1 MAETNNQNSGQM
13 GEELKNA
20 VKLPNAQEFAETF
33 ERVSSVAREVNNLFG
48 QSRQRIVE
56 LKTELV
62 DSLPGIAR
70 LGGNIGD
77 VGESIQQIALASR
90 RNVVEN
96 SEDVEKLFAASK
108 VLGASVG
115 EISDAFL
122 NVGVGIEQVGKQLE
136 DSVNYV
142 RSIGGNTK
150 QVMDSVRANMDQMNR
165 YQFEG
170 GVQGL
175 TKMAA
180 QASMLRFDMGETF
193 RLADKVLTPEGAIET
208 AAAFQRLGVSAGAL
222 ADPFALMN
230 QSINDPGALQESL
243 AKVGK
248 QFTYFDEKTKSFR
261 INPQGILTLKQME
274 KEAGLAGGTLSKA
287 ALASAEL
294 DKRLSNINP
303 SINFKD
309 ESDKQFLSNLSEMD
323 ASGNYVVKISDQET
337 KKLSDVTQQ
346 EFDKLI
352 TEQKNQ
358 PKSMEEI
365 ARAGMKTS
373 DVIKND
379 VTAIKEAVVR
389 GAVGT
394 SVVKDNLEA
403 YRKIT
408 TTPTGILSDK
418 VGRTEIFN
426 KQFETLSNSIRDAAK
441 EMVKTDGKS
450 MGDVMKDLGGK
461 FGKQG
466 DDVKKIVEQL
476 GISVYKDIK
485 GKDLSYRSSEIGDLA
500 NKALR
505 GLESYVDD
513 TNFGKKVAS
522 TGTKSGTT
530 VKPTSG
536 KSSLLEGTDAFTSST
551 SKDKTLTSTVNQTV
565 DYTGTITF
573 KVDAPSGVSTQYLT
587 DFLNSEKFKE
597 QIYTY
602 VQEKNKQKEKTR

>member
-1 MAETNNQNSGQM
+1 MADNKESAEEYGKSMSDAISFGADQFIGATGQM
-13 GEELKNA
+13 IQAGNELTKA
-20 VKLPNAQEFAETF
+20 FSQSRA
-33 ERVSSVAREVNNLFG
+33 RVSEMMTAVNEAAP
-48 QSRQRIVE
+48 RM
-56 LKTELV
+56 
-62 DSLPGIAR
+62 
-70 LGGNIGD
+70 
-77 VGESIQQIALASR
+77 R
-90 RNVVEN
+90 R
-96 SEDVEKLFAASK
+96 
-108 VLGASVG
+108 LGASFEETMSTMK
-115 EISDAFL
+115 EIAVATGKNTLASADSVAKLYATSQVLEQSTGTIVKNFE
-122 NVGVGIEQVGKQLE
+122 GVGIQFGVVGGQLE
-136 DSVNYV
+136 EATNTV
-142 RSIGGNTK
+142 RDLGLNAK
-150 QVMDSVRANMDQMNR
+150 EVMQDVVSNASALNKFNFD
-165 YQFEG
+165 G

-175 TKMAA
+175 AKMAA
-180 QASMLRFDMGETF
+180 RASQLKIDMNQALEF
-193 RLADKVLTPEGAIET
+193 ADRMMDPENAIEM
-208 AAAFQRLGVSAGAL
+208 ASAFQRLGVTAGNL
-222 ADPFALMN
+222 TDPFALMN

-248 QFTYFDEKTKSFR
+248 QYTYFDEKTKSFR

-274 KEAGLAGGTLSKA
+274 KEAGLAGGSLSKA

-373 DVIKND
+373 DVIKQD

-394 SVVKDNLEA
+394 TVVKDNLEA

-426 KQFETLSNSIRDAAK
+426 NQFETLSNSIRDAAK
-441 EMVKTDGKS
+441 EMSKSGGKS
-450 MGDVMKDLGGK
+450 MGDVLKDLGGK

-476 GISVYKDIK
+476 GISVYKDMK
-485 GKDLSYRSSEIGDLA
+485 GKNLDYRSSEIGELA
-500 NKALR
+500 NNALK
-505 GLESYVDD
+505 GLETYIDK
-513 TNFGKKVAS
+513 TEFGKKAAA
-522 TGTKSGTT
+522 TGTNSGTT

-565 DYTGTITF
+565 DYSGTIVF
-573 KVDAPSGVSTQYLT
+573 KVDAPAGVSTQYLT

-602 VQEKNKQKEKTR
+602 VQEKNKQKEKTK

>member
-1 MAETNNQNSGQM
+1 MAEKKESAEEYGKSMSDAISFGSEQWIGAVGQM
-13 GEELKNA
+13 IEAGNELTKA
-20 VKLPNAQEFAETF
+20 FSQSRA
-33 ERVSSVAREVNNLFG
+33 RVSEMMTAVNEAAP
-48 QSRQRIVE
+48 RM
-56 LKTELV
+56 
-62 DSLPGIAR
+62 
-70 LGGNIGD
+70 
-77 VGESIQQIALASR
+77 R
-90 RNVVEN
+90 R
-96 SEDVEKLFAASK
+96 
-108 VLGASVG
+108 LGASFEQTMSTMKEIAVATGKNTLASADSVAKLYATSQVLEQSTGTIVKNFEGAGIQFGVVG
-115 EISDAFL
+115 A
-122 NVGVGIEQVGKQLE
+122 QLE
-136 DSVNYV
+136 EATNTV
-142 RSIGGNTK
+142 RDMGLNAK
-150 QVMDSVRANMDQMNR
+150 EVMGDVVSNASNLNKFN
-165 YQFEG
+165 FEG

-180 QASMLRFDMGETF
+180 RAAQLKIDMNSALDF
-193 RLADKVLTPEGAIET
+193 ADRMMDPENAIEM
-208 AAAFQRLGVSAGAL
+208 ASAFQRLGVSAGNL
-222 ADPFALMN
+222 TDPFALMN

-352 TEQKNQ
+352 AEQKNQ
-358 PKSMEEI
+358 PKTMEEI
-365 ARAGMKTS
+365 QRAGMKTS
-373 DVIKND
+373 EIIKND

-394 SVVKDNLEA
+394 TVVKDNLEA

-441 EMVKTDGKS
+441 EMVKTDGRS
-450 MGDVMKDLGGK
+450 MGDVMKDLGSK

-505 GLESYVDD
+505 GLETYIDD
-513 TNFGKKVAS
+513 TDFGKKAAS

-602 VQEKNKQKEKTR
+602 VQEKNKQKEKTK

>member
-1 MAETNNQNSGQM
+1 MADNKESAEEYGKSMSDAISFGADQFIGATGQM
-13 GEELKNA
+13 IQAGNELTKA
-20 VKLPNAQEFAETF
+20 FSQSRA
-33 ERVSSVAREVNNLFG
+33 RVSEMMTAVNEAAP
-48 QSRQRIVE
+48 RM
-56 LKTELV
+56 
-62 DSLPGIAR
+62 
-70 LGGNIGD
+70 
-77 VGESIQQIALASR
+77 R
-90 RNVVEN
+90 R
-96 SEDVEKLFAASK
+96 
-108 VLGASVG
+108 LGASFEETMSTMK
-115 EISDAFL
+115 EIAVATGKNTLASADSVAKLYATSQVLEQSTGTIVKNFE
-122 NVGVGIEQVGKQLE
+122 GVGIQFGVVGGQLE
-136 DSVNYV
+136 EATNTV
-142 RSIGGNTK
+142 RDLGLNAK
-150 QVMDSVRANMDQMNR
+150 EVMQDVVSNASALNKFNFD
-165 YQFEG
+165 G

-175 TKMAA
+175 AKMAA
-180 QASMLRFDMGETF
+180 RASQLKIDMNQALEF
-193 RLADKVLTPEGAIET
+193 ADRMMDPENAIEM
-208 AAAFQRLGVSAGAL
+208 ASAFQRLGVTAGNL
-222 ADPFALMN
+222 TDPFALMN

-248 QFTYFDEKTKSFR
+248 QYTYFDEKTKSFR

-274 KEAGLAGGTLSKA
+274 KEAGLAGGSLSKA

-373 DVIKND
+373 DVIKQD

-394 SVVKDNLEA
+394 TVVKDNLEA

-426 KQFETLSNSIRDAAK
+426 NQFETLSNSIRDAAK
-441 EMVKTDGKS
+441 EMSKSGGKS
-450 MGDVMKDLGGK
+450 MGDVLKDLGGK

-476 GISVYKDIK
+476 GISVYKDMK
-485 GKDLSYRSSEIGDLA
+485 GKNLDYRSSEIGKLA
-500 NKALR
+500 NKALA
-505 GLESYVDD
+505 GLETYIDN
-513 TNFGKKVAS
+513 TEFGKKAAA
-522 TGTKSGTT
+522 TGAKSGTT

-565 DYTGTITF
+565 DYSGTIVF
-573 KVDAPSGVSTQYLT
+573 KVDAPAGVSTQYLT

-602 VQEKNKQKEKTR
+602 VQEKNKQKEKTK

>member
-1 MAETNNQNSGQM
+1 MGLNAKEVMQDVVTNAS
-13 GEELKNA
+13 
-20 VKLPNAQEFAETF
+20 
-33 ERVSSVAREVNNLFG
+33 NLNKF
-48 QSRQRIVE
+48 
-56 LKTELV
+56 
-62 DSLPGIAR
+62 
-70 LGGNIGD
+70 N
-77 VGESIQQIALASR
+77 
-90 RNVVEN
+90 
-96 SEDVEKLFAASK
+96 
-108 VLGASVG
+108 
-115 EISDAFL
+115 
-122 NVGVGIEQVGKQLE
+122 
-136 DSVNYV
+136 
-142 RSIGGNTK
+142 
-150 QVMDSVRANMDQMNR
+150 
-165 YQFEG
+165 FEG

-175 TKMAA
+175 TRMAA
-180 QASMLRFDMGETF
+180 RAAQLKIDMNTALDFADRMMDPENAIDMAS
-193 RLADKVLTPEGAIET
+193 
-208 AAAFQRLGVSAGAL
+208 AFQRLGVTAGNL

-274 KEAGLAGGTLSKA
+274 KEANLASGTLSKA

-352 TEQKNQ
+352 AEQKNQ

-373 DVIKND
+373 DIIRND
-379 VTAIKEAVVR
+379 VTAIKEAIVR

-394 SVVKDNLEA
+394 TVVKDNLEA
-403 YRKIT
+403 YRKAATI
-408 TTPTGILSDK
+408 PTGILSDK
-418 VGRTEIFN
+418 AGRTEIYN
-426 KQFETLSNSIRDAAK
+426 KQFETLSDSIRDAARA
-441 EMVKTDGKS
+441 MVKSGGKN
-450 MGDVMKDLGGK
+450 MGDVLKDLGTK

-466 DDVKKIVEQL
+466 EDVKKVVETL
-476 GISVYKDIK
+476 GTSIYNDLK
-485 GKDLSYRSSEIGDLA
+485 GKNFKYRSSELGDITDAARASLTDYID
-500 NKALR
+500 KT
-505 GLESYVDD
+505 D
-513 TNFGKKVAS
+513 FGKKAAAA
-522 TGTKSGTT
+522 GAKSGTT

-565 DYTGTITF
+565 DYSGTIVF

-597 QIYTY
+597 QIYMY
-602 VQEKNKQKEKTR
+602 VQEKNKQKEKTK

>member
-1 MAETNNQNSGQM
+1 MADNKESAEEYGKSMSDAISFGADQFIGATGQM
-13 GEELKNA
+13 IQAGNELTKA
-20 VKLPNAQEFAETF
+20 FSQSRA
-33 ERVSSVAREVNNLFG
+33 RVSEMMTAVNEAAP
-48 QSRQRIVE
+48 RM
-56 LKTELV
+56 
-62 DSLPGIAR
+62 
-70 LGGNIGD
+70 
-77 VGESIQQIALASR
+77 R
-90 RNVVEN
+90 R
-96 SEDVEKLFAASK
+96 
-108 VLGASVG
+108 LGASFEETMSTMK
-115 EISDAFL
+115 EIAVATGKNTLASADSVAKLYATSQVLEQSTGTIVKNFE
-122 NVGVGIEQVGKQLE
+122 GVGIQFGVVGGQLE
-136 DSVNYV
+136 EATNTV
-142 RSIGGNTK
+142 RDLGLNAK
-150 QVMDSVRANMDQMNR
+150 EVMQDVVSNASALNKFNFD
-165 YQFEG
+165 G

-175 TKMAA
+175 AKMAA
-180 QASMLRFDMGETF
+180 RASQLKIDMNQALEF
-193 RLADKVLTPEGAIET
+193 ADRMMDPENAIEM
-208 AAAFQRLGVSAGAL
+208 ASAFQRLGVTAGNL
-222 ADPFALMN
+222 TDPFALMN

-248 QFTYFDEKTKSFR
+248 QYTYFDEKTKSFR

-274 KEAGLAGGTLSKA
+274 KEANLAGGSLSKA

-373 DVIKND
+373 DVIKQD

-394 SVVKDNLEA
+394 TVVKDNLEA

-426 KQFETLSNSIRDAAK
+426 NQFETLSNSIRDAAK
-441 EMVKTDGKS
+441 EMSKSGGKS
-450 MGDVMKDLGGK
+450 MGDVLKDLGGK

-476 GISVYKDIK
+476 GISVYKDMK
-485 GKDLSYRSSEIGDLA
+485 GKNLDYRSSEIGELA
-500 NKALR
+500 NNALK
-505 GLESYVDD
+505 GLETYIDK
-513 TNFGKKVAS
+513 TEFGKKAAA
-522 TGTKSGTT
+522 TGTNSGTT

-565 DYTGTITF
+565 DYSGTIVF
-573 KVDAPSGVSTQYLT
+573 KVDAPAGVSTQYLT

-602 VQEKNKQKEKTR
+602 VQEKNKQKEKTK

>member
-1 MAETNNQNSGQM
+1 MADKKESAEEYGKSMSDAISFGSEQWIGAVGQM
-13 GEELKNA
+13 IEAGNELTKAFSQSRARVSEMMTA
-20 VKLPNAQEFAETF
+20 VNEAAPRMRRLGATF
-33 ERVSSVAREVNNLFG
+33 EQTVQVMADIAKATGKNTLASADSVAKLYATTQAIGGDISNIVENFEGAGIQFGVVGGQLEEATNSVRDLGLNAREVMKDVVANA
-48 QSRQRIVE
+48 S
-56 LKTELV
+56 
-62 DSLPGIAR
+62 SL
-70 LGGNIGD
+70 NKF
-77 VGESIQQIALASR
+77 
-90 RNVVEN
+90 N
-96 SEDVEKLFAASK
+96 
-108 VLGASVG
+108 
-115 EISDAFL
+115 
-122 NVGVGIEQVGKQLE
+122 
-136 DSVNYV
+136 
-142 RSIGGNTK
+142 
-150 QVMDSVRANMDQMNR
+150 
-165 YQFEG
+165 FEG

-175 TKMAA
+175 SKMAA
-180 QASMLRFDMGETF
+180 RAAQLKIDMNVALDF
-193 RLADKVLTPEGAIET
+193 ADRMMDPENAIEM
-208 AAAFQRLGVSAGAL
+208 ASAFQRLGVSAGNL
-222 ADPFALMN
+222 TDPFALMN

-274 KEAGLAGGTLSKA
+274 KEANLASGTLSKA

-323 ASGNYVVKISDQET
+323 ASGNYDVKISDQET

-352 TEQKNQ
+352 AEQKNQ

-373 DVIKND
+373 DIIRND

-394 SVVKDNLEA
+394 TVVKDNLEA

-426 KQFETLSNSIRDAAK
+426 NQFQKISESIRDAAK
-441 EMVKTDGKS
+441 EMVKSDGKS
-450 MGDVMKDLGGK
+450 MGDVLKDLGSK

-466 DDVKKIVEQL
+466 EEVKKVVEQL
-476 GISVYKDIK
+476 GTSVYNDFKK
-485 GKDLSYRSSEIGDLA
+485 SDLRYRSSEVGDLA
-500 NKALR
+500 QSAKNALQN
-505 GLESYVDD
+505 YVDKTD
-513 TNFGKKVAS
+513 FGKNAAA
-522 TGTKSGTT
+522 TGAKSGTT

-565 DYTGTITF
+565 DYSGTIVF

-602 VQEKNKQKEKTR
+602 VQEKNKQKEKTK

>member
-1 MAETNNQNSGQM
+1 MAEKKESAEEYGKSMSDAISFGADQFIGATGQM
-13 GEELKNA
+13 IEAGNELTKA
-20 VKLPNAQEFAETF
+20 FTQSRA
-33 ERVSSVAREVNNLFG
+33 RVSEMMTAVNEAAP
-48 QSRQRIVE
+48 RM
-56 LKTELV
+56 
-62 DSLPGIAR
+62 
-70 LGGNIGD
+70 
-77 VGESIQQIALASR
+77 R
-90 RNVVEN
+90 R
-96 SEDVEKLFAASK
+96 
-108 VLGASVG
+108 LGASFEQTMSTMKEIAVATGKNTLASADSVAKLYATSQVLEQSTGTIVKNFEGAGIQFGVVG
-115 EISDAFL
+115 
-122 NVGVGIEQVGKQLE
+122 GQLE
-136 DSVNYV
+136 EATN
-142 RSIGGNTK
+142 
-150 QVMDSVRANMDQMNR
+150 SVRDLGLNAKEVMQDVVSNAKELNKFNFD
-165 YQFEG
+165 G

-175 TKMAA
+175 TRMAA
-180 QASMLRFDMGETF
+180 RASQLKIDMSVALDF
-193 RLADKVLTPEGAIET
+193 ADKMMDPENAIEM
-208 AAAFQRLGVSAGAL
+208 ASAFQRLGVTAGNL

-274 KEAGLAGGTLSKA
+274 KEAGIASGTLSKA

-352 TEQKNQ
+352 AEQKNQ

-373 DVIKND
+373 DIIRND

-394 SVVKDNLEA
+394 TVVKDNLEA

-450 MGDVMKDLGGK
+450 MGDVMKDLGTK

-505 GLESYVDD
+505 GLESYIDD
-513 TNFGKKVAS
+513 TSFGKKAAS

-565 DYTGTITF
+565 DYSGTIVF
-573 KVDAPSGVSTQYLT
+573 KVDAPAGVSTQYLT

-602 VQEKNKQKEKTR
+602 VQEKNKQKEKTK

>member
-1 MAETNNQNSGQM
+1 MAGEKKESAEEYGKSMSDAISFGADQWIGAVGQM
-13 GEELKNA
+13 MEAGNELTKA
-20 VKLPNAQEFAETF
+20 FTQSRA
-33 ERVSSVAREVNNLFG
+33 RVSEMMTAVNEAAP
-48 QSRQRIVE
+48 RM
-56 LKTELV
+56 
-62 DSLPGIAR
+62 
-70 LGGNIGD
+70 
-77 VGESIQQIALASR
+77 R
-90 RNVVEN
+90 R
-96 SEDVEKLFAASK
+96 
-108 VLGASVG
+108 LGASFEQTMSTMKEIAVATGKNTLASADSVAKLYATSVVLEQSTGTIVKNFEGAGIQFGVVG
-115 EISDAFL
+115 A
-122 NVGVGIEQVGKQLE
+122 QLE
-136 DSVNYV
+136 EATN
-142 RSIGGNTK
+142 
-150 QVMDSVRANMDQMNR
+150 SVRDMGLNAKEVMQDVVTNASNLNKFN
-165 YQFEG
+165 FEG

-175 TKMAA
+175 TRMAA
-180 QASMLRFDMGETF
+180 RAAQLKIDMNSALDF
-193 RLADKVLTPEGAIET
+193 ADRMMDPENAIEM
-208 AAAFQRLGVSAGAL
+208 ASAFQRLGVTAGNL

-352 TEQKNQ
+352 SEQKNQ

-373 DVIKND
+373 DIIRND

-441 EMVKTDGKS
+441 EMVKSDGKS
-450 MGDVMKDLGGK
+450 MGDVLKDLGGK

-466 DDVKKIVEQL
+466 EDVKKIVEQL

-513 TNFGKKVAS
+513 TNFGKKAAA

-565 DYTGTITF
+565 DYSGTIVF

-597 QIYTY
+597 QIYMY
-602 VQEKNKQKEKTR
+602 VQEKNKQKEKTK

>member
-1 MAETNNQNSGQM
+1 MAEKKESAEEYGKSMSDAISFGADQFIGATGQM
-13 GEELKNA
+13 IQAGNELTKA
-20 VKLPNAQEFAETF
+20 FTQSRA
-33 ERVSSVAREVNNLFG
+33 RVSEMMTAVNEAAP
-48 QSRQRIVE
+48 RM
-56 LKTELV
+56 
-62 DSLPGIAR
+62 
-70 LGGNIGD
+70 
-77 VGESIQQIALASR
+77 R
-90 RNVVEN
+90 R
-96 SEDVEKLFAASK
+96 
-108 VLGASVG
+108 LGASFEQTMSTMKEIAVATGKNTLASADSVAKLYATSQVLEQSTGTIVKNFEGAGIQFGVVG
-115 EISDAFL
+115 
-122 NVGVGIEQVGKQLE
+122 GQLE
-136 DSVNYV
+136 EATN
-142 RSIGGNTK
+142 
-150 QVMDSVRANMDQMNR
+150 SVRDLGLNAKEVMQDVVSNASALNKFNFD
-165 YQFEG
+165 G

-180 QASMLRFDMGETF
+180 RAAQLKIDMNTALDF
-193 RLADKVLTPEGAIET
+193 ADRMMDPENAIEM
-208 AAAFQRLGVSAGAL
+208 ASAFQRLGVTAGNL
-222 ADPFALMN
+222 SDPFALMN

-303 SINFKD
+303 SITFKD

-373 DVIKND
+373 DIIRND

-394 SVVKDNLEA
+394 TVVKDNLEGV
-403 YRKIT
+403 RKAATI
-408 TTPTGILSDK
+408 PSGILSDK
-418 VGRTEIFN
+418 AGRTEIYN
-426 KQFETLSNSIRDAAK
+426 KEFETLSNSIRDVAK
-441 EMVKTDGKS
+441 ELAKSDGKS
-450 MGDVMKDLGGK
+450 MGDVMKDFGSK
-461 FGKQG
+461 FGKQSE
-466 DDVKKIVEQL
+466 DVKKVVEKL
-476 GISVYKDIK
+476 GTSIYN
-485 GKDLSYRSSEIGDLA
+485 DLKKSDLRFRSSEVGDLA
-500 NKALR
+500 QSAKNALQD
-505 GLESYVDD
+505 YVDKTD
-513 TNFGKKVAS
+513 FGKNAAA
-522 TGTKSGTT
+522 TGTKSGTK

-565 DYTGTITF
+565 DYSGTIVF
-573 KVDAPSGVSTQYLT
+573 KVDAPAGVSTQYLT

-597 QIYTY
+597 QIYMY
-602 VQEKNKQKEKTR
+602 VQEKNKQKEKTK

>member
-1 MAETNNQNSGQM
+1 
-13 GEELKNA
+13 
-20 VKLPNAQEFAETF
+20 
-33 ERVSSVAREVNNLFG
+33 
-48 QSRQRIVE
+48 
-56 LKTELV
+56 
-62 DSLPGIAR
+62 
-70 LGGNIGD
+70 
-77 VGESIQQIALASR
+77 
-90 RNVVEN
+90 
-96 SEDVEKLFAASK
+96 
-108 VLGASVG
+108 
-115 EISDAFL
+115 
-122 NVGVGIEQVGKQLE
+122 
-136 DSVNYV
+136 
-142 RSIGGNTK
+142 
-150 QVMDSVRANMDQMNR
+150 
-165 YQFEG
+165 
-170 GVQGL
+170 
-175 TKMAA
+175 
-180 QASMLRFDMGETF
+180 
-193 RLADKVLTPEGAIET
+193 
-208 AAAFQRLGVSAGAL
+208 
-222 ADPFALMN
+222 MN

-274 KEAGLAGGTLSKA
+274 KEANLASGTLSKA

-352 TEQKNQ
+352 AEQKNQ

-373 DVIKND
+373 DIIRND

-394 SVVKDNLEA
+394 TVVKDNLEA

-426 KQFETLSNSIRDAAK
+426 NQFQKISESIRDAAK
-441 EMVKTDGKS
+441 EMVKSDGKS
-450 MGDVMKDLGGK
+450 MGDVLKDLGSK

-466 DDVKKIVEQL
+466 EEVKKVVEQL
-476 GISVYKDIK
+476 GTSVYNDFKK
-485 GKDLSYRSSEIGDLA
+485 SDLRYRSSEVGDLA
-500 NKALR
+500 QSAKNALQN
-505 GLESYVDD
+505 YVDKTD
-513 TNFGKKVAS
+513 FGKNAAA
-522 TGTKSGTT
+522 TGAKSGTT

-565 DYTGTITF
+565 DYSGTIVF

-602 VQEKNKQKEKTR
+602 VQEKNKQKEKTK

>member
-1 MAETNNQNSGQM
+1 MAGEKKESAEEYGKSMSDAISFGSEQWIGAVGQM
-13 GEELKNA
+13 IEAGNELTKAFSQSRARVSEMMTA
-20 VKLPNAQEFAETF
+20 VNEAAPRMRRLGATF
-33 ERVSSVAREVNNLFG
+33 EQTVQVMADIAKATGKNTLASADSVAKLYATTQAIGGDISNIVENFEGAGIQFGVVGGQLEEATNSVRDLGLNAREVMKDVVANA
-48 QSRQRIVE
+48 S
-56 LKTELV
+56 
-62 DSLPGIAR
+62 SL
-70 LGGNIGD
+70 NKF
-77 VGESIQQIALASR
+77 
-90 RNVVEN
+90 N
-96 SEDVEKLFAASK
+96 
-108 VLGASVG
+108 
-115 EISDAFL
+115 
-122 NVGVGIEQVGKQLE
+122 
-136 DSVNYV
+136 
-142 RSIGGNTK
+142 
-150 QVMDSVRANMDQMNR
+150 
-165 YQFEG
+165 FEG

-175 TKMAA
+175 SKMAA
-180 QASMLRFDMGETF
+180 RAAQLKIDMNVALDF
-193 RLADKVLTPEGAIET
+193 ADRMMDPENAIEM
-208 AAAFQRLGVSAGAL
+208 ASAFQRLGVSAGNL
-222 ADPFALMN
+222 TDPFALMN

-274 KEAGLAGGTLSKA
+274 KEANLASGTLSKA

-352 TEQKNQ
+352 AEQKNQ

-373 DVIKND
+373 DIIRND

-394 SVVKDNLEA
+394 TVVKDNLEA

-426 KQFETLSNSIRDAAK
+426 NQFQKISESIRDAAK
-441 EMVKTDGKS
+441 EMVKSDGKS
-450 MGDVMKDLGGK
+450 MGDVLKDLGSK

-466 DDVKKIVEQL
+466 EEVKKVVEQL
-476 GISVYKDIK
+476 GTSVYNDFKK
-485 GKDLSYRSSEIGDLA
+485 SDLRYRSSEVGDLA
-500 NKALR
+500 QSAKNALQN
-505 GLESYVDD
+505 YVDKTD
-513 TNFGKKVAS
+513 FGKNAAA
-522 TGTKSGTT
+522 TGAKSGTT

-565 DYTGTITF
+565 DYSGTIVF

-602 VQEKNKQKEKTR
+602 VQEKNKQKEKTK

>member
-1 MAETNNQNSGQM
+1 MADNKESAEEYGKSMSDAISFGADQFIGATGQM
-13 GEELKNA
+13 IQAGNELTKA
-20 VKLPNAQEFAETF
+20 FSQSRA
-33 ERVSSVAREVNNLFG
+33 RVSEMMTAVNEAAP
-48 QSRQRIVE
+48 RM
-56 LKTELV
+56 
-62 DSLPGIAR
+62 
-70 LGGNIGD
+70 
-77 VGESIQQIALASR
+77 R
-90 RNVVEN
+90 R
-96 SEDVEKLFAASK
+96 
-108 VLGASVG
+108 LGASFEETMSTMK
-115 EISDAFL
+115 EIAVATGKNTLASADSVAKLYATSQVLEQSTGTIVKNFE
-122 NVGVGIEQVGKQLE
+122 GVGIQFGVVGGQLE
-136 DSVNYV
+136 EATNTV
-142 RSIGGNTK
+142 RDLGLNAK
-150 QVMDSVRANMDQMNR
+150 EVMQDVVSNASALNKFNFD
-165 YQFEG
+165 G

-175 TKMAA
+175 AKMAA
-180 QASMLRFDMGETF
+180 RASQLKIDMNQALEF
-193 RLADKVLTPEGAIET
+193 ADRMMDPENAIEM
-208 AAAFQRLGVSAGAL
+208 ASAFQRLGVTAGNL
-222 ADPFALMN
+222 TDPFALMN

-248 QFTYFDEKTKSFR
+248 QYTYFDEKTKSFR

-274 KEAGLAGGTLSKA
+274 KEAGLAGGPLSKA

-373 DVIKND
+373 DVIKQD

-394 SVVKDNLEA
+394 KVVKDNLEA

-426 KQFETLSNSIRDAAK
+426 NQFETLSNSIRDAAK
-441 EMVKTDGKS
+441 EMSKSGGKS
-450 MGDVMKDLGGK
+450 MGDVLKDLGGK

-476 GISVYKDIK
+476 GISVYKDMK
-485 GKDLSYRSSEIGDLA
+485 GKNLDYRSSEIGELA
-500 NKALR
+500 NNALK
-505 GLESYVDD
+505 GLETYIDK
-513 TNFGKKVAS
+513 TEFGKKAAA
-522 TGTKSGTT
+522 TGTNSGTT

-565 DYTGTITF
+565 DYSGTIVF
-573 KVDAPSGVSTQYLT
+573 KVDATAGVSTQYLT

-602 VQEKNKQKEKTR
+602 VQEKNKQKEKTK